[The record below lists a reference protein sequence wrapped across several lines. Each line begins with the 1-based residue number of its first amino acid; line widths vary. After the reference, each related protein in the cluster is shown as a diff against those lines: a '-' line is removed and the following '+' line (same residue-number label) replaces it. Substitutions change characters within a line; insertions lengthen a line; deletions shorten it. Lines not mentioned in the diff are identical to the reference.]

1 MGHPAMCI
9 ACNSFSE
16 VAEMGDI
23 EKFFNDNFFKKVSR
37 DGNFKPVNRFLPASF
52 TG

>member
-37 DGNFKPVNRFLPASF
+37 DGNF
-52 TG
+52 